1 MNRRYTRGTA
11 GLDLATFLVG
21 MAILFPV
28 YLMVINSVRS
38 DLDYGNWLVPPAE
51 PAWNN
56 FADAWS
62 QANLGYALVNS
73 LIITTVSVV
82 LIVAISATASYP
94 LARLTAGWSRW
105 VYMAFI
111 LGLLLPFQLA
121 LVPLYVTF
129 RNLGLL
135 GNPLGLILLYVGLQA
150 PFSIFLYTE
159 FLRGIP
165 REYDEAAQVDGC
177 RPVEL
182 FWRVLMPLLRP
193 ITGTVVILNAIH
205 VWNDFYPP
213 LLFLSGSPVQTLP
226 LAVYQFT
233 GTYASQWGLIFASLI
248 LSAAPVLVAFIIM
261 QKAVFRGYSSGIKG

>member
-1 MNRRYTRGTA
+1 MYRRYTRRTA
-11 GLDLATFLVG
+11 ALDVVTLVVGLAV
-21 MAILFPV
+21 LFPV

-38 DLDYGNWLVPPAE
+38 DQDYGDWLVPPGQ
-51 PAWNN
+51 PAWGN
-56 FADAWS
+56 FAQAWN

-73 LIITTVSVV
+73 IIVTAVSVA

-94 LARLTAGWSRW
+94 LARLTARWSKW
-105 VYMAFI
+105 VYLLFL

-129 RNLGLL
+129 RSLGLL
-135 GNPLGLILLYVGLQA
+135 GNPAGLILLYAGLQA

-159 FLRGIP
+159 FLRSVP
-165 REYDEAAQVDGC
+165 RDYDEAAQVDGC
-177 RPVEL
+177 GRFQL

-193 ITGTVVILNAIH
+193 ITGTVIILNAIH

-233 GTYASQWGLIFASLI
+233 GTYASQWGLIFSSLI
-248 LSAAPVLVAFIIM
+248 LGAIPVLIAFVVM